1 MTPKQIYDSIYQY
14 IGNKDTIICNLH
26 SACSPLKGM
35 SYLCKKEGSIIRTI
49 DFDSVKELADIEKG
63 IESRKSVDCVV
74 CTSSDSY
81 FCFVELKSWKLH
93 LIHNGK
99 EKDIR
104 KQAQKY
110 ESDLPRKLTD
120 SIEICKQITGDK
132 GIFDNCKIIYIL
144 LTDISTNTTPM
155 SGLYSIDANLT
166 ALAGTSSNLNML
178 CNQLSQ
184 NIMDNISTVEARYW
198 ECCNFDAELSKL

>member
-26 SACSPLKGM
+26 SACSQLKGK
-35 SYLCKKEGSIIRTI
+35 SYLCANVGSNIRTI

-74 CTSSDSY
+74 CTPSDSY
-81 FCFVELKSWKLH
+81 FCFVELKSWKL
-93 LIHNGK
+93 LLLHNGK

-104 KQAQKY
+104 KQSIKY
-110 ESDLPRKLTD
+110 ESDLPKKITD
-120 SIEICKQITGDK
+120 SIEICKQIINNGV
-132 GIFDNCKIIYIL
+132 FDNCKIIYIL
-144 LTDISTNTTPM
+144 LTDISNNTDPL
-155 SGLYSIDANLT
+155 SGLSSINSNLT
-166 ALAGTSSNLNML
+166 ALAGTSSNLNIL
-178 CNQLSQ
+178 CNKLTQ
-184 NIMDNISTVEARYW
+184 NIMDNIPNVETRYW